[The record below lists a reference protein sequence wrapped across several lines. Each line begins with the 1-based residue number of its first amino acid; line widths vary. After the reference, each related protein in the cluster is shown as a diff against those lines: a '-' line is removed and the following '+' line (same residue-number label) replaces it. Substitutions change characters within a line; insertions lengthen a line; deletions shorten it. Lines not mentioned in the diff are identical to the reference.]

1 MSLSRFN
8 HQGGVHFD
16 INTEGLTGV
25 KASEVYAAVK
35 DAPLLLKGIFINKD
49 TGYGESVSVITPNAI
64 IYFSKASLQL
74 AREIREDP
82 EAVAEI
88 NKRGAAFKITEFEAT
103 KFKKKGYAIRFLEDS
118 EIPEWF
124 TKYQDTGEIDKDV
137 SADEAVFKY

>member
-16 INTEGLTGV
+16 ISTEGLAGV

-64 IYFSKASLQL
+64 IYFSKASLEL
-74 AREIREDP
+74 ARKIREDP

-103 KFKKKGYAIRFLEDS
+103 KFKKKGYAIRFLEDH
-118 EIPEWF
+118 EIPDWF
-124 TKYQDTGEIDKDV
+124 SKYQDTGKIDKDV